1 MKFFGLIWKNAWR
14 KKIRTSLTILS
25 VFVAFLLFVLLN
37 AIGHALTAGAPLAAA
52 ERLIV
57 IDKITLINLLPVSYA
72 QRIAST
78 PGVDGVAHATWFGG
92 YYQDQRNQFMQI
104 PVQPDDYFGLY
115 PELRMPPEQ
124 YEAWKRNR
132 TGAVVGKA
140 LADTYGFKV
149 GDRVPIRGTIWPKKD
164 GSMLWE
170 FDIESIFTTDD
181 PRGNTAFMAFHYD
194 YFDEARRFGQGLVG
208 WYILRVAKGADP
220 VEVAN
225 AIDTEFA
232 NSPNETETS
241 TEAAFGQSFAKQFGN
256 IALIITLILGA
267 VFFTLLLVAG
277 NTMSQSVRE
286 RIPELAVLKTVG
298 FRDSTLLGI
307 VLSESVLVM
316 MIGGVLG
323 IGFGWLA
330 AQVIGQQI
338 AAFTGGGVFLTPM
351 ALLVAVALMI
361 GAGIAAGLFPALKA
375 MRLSIVDALGRG

>member
-338 AAFTGGGVFLTPM
+338 AAFTGGGVFLTPV